1 MAPVPATVPLMK
13 SSAAAAFALAAVVF
27 AAPAVAGDDVKV
39 WTEAVAG
46 SDIPMAV
53 AEAVLDAPAAVLWNI
68 VSDCNNFTK
77 TMPNILNSQEISRS
91 ATGAVCQVTAD
102 LPFPLP
108 DLTSKTTAVHTIEP
122 DKSYLRRWSLIEGD
136 YTINEG
142 SWKLEAVDATHT
154 KVTYRL
160 RVRPKMPVPDS
171 MLSTFQ
177 SSTMPKL
184 MRNLQKV
191 AASRVK
197 P

>member
-1 MAPVPATVPLMK
+1 MTSSAWSAAFACVALACAP
-13 SSAAAAFALAAVVF
+13 AAAA
-27 AAPAVAGDDVKV
+27 DDVKV
-39 WTEAVAG
+39 WSEAVAG

-53 AEAVLDAPAAVLWNI
+53 AEAVLEAPAAVLWDI
-68 VSDCNNFTK
+68 VSDCNNFK
-77 TMPNILNSQEISRS
+77 ATMPNILNSQEISRT

-122 DKSYLRRWSLIEGD
+122 NKSYLRRWSLIDGD
-136 YTINEG
+136 YTLNEG

-171 MLSTFQ
+171 MLATFQ

-191 AASRVK
+191 AASRAK

>member
-1 MAPVPATVPLMK
+1 VLAMK
-13 SSAAAAFALAAVVF
+13 SSAWSSAFAVVALAC
-27 AAPAVAGDDVKV
+27 AAPAAAADDVKV
-39 WTEAVAG
+39 WSEAVAG

-53 AEAVLDAPAAVLWNI
+53 AEAVLDAPAAVLWDI
-68 VSDCNNFTK
+68 VSDCNNFK
-77 TMPNILNSQEISRS
+77 QTMPNILNSQEISRS

-122 DKSYLRRWSLIEGD
+122 NKSYLRRWNLIEGD

-171 MLSTFQ
+171 MLATFQ

-191 AASRVK
+191 AASRIK